1 LKEKVEKPLIYDI
14 ILLKPEKSYKTNIK
28 LMSSRK
34 KLIFNTILIIIG
46 VALIIFGIIKIASGL
61 RSSMISDVIDKF
73 NEVYDLGNQIG
84 TEMKTI
90 GALLN
95 QISSK
100 EQAKDYSGA
109 AADAFTSLSELDNV
123 ISQFK
128 AEEVKLSEF
137 KNLLQKNSDLAV
149 KKSGL
154 ELVDLLEQRNT
165 ASLDLA
171 TNTKQYV
178 ILSRIY
184 YEQLAS
190 GKKEA
195 QIDLVQAN
203 TLDQKVRQASQTLS
217 ALAPQVNT
225 AIENFAKSANLKLE
239 STTN

>member
-1 LKEKVEKPLIYDI
+1 MQPK
-14 ILLKPEKSYKTNIK
+14 
-28 LMSSRK
+28 K
-34 KLIFNTILIIIG
+34 KLILNVILVVVG
-46 VALIIFGIIKIASGL
+46 LALIILGVVKIAGGL
-61 RSSMISDVIDKF
+61 KNSALSDIIAKF
-73 NEVYDLGNQIG
+73 NEIYDLGNQIG

-95 QISSK
+95 EISSK

-109 AADAFTSLSELDNV
+109 AKDAFTSLSELDNV
-123 ISQFK
+123 ISKFNTEK
-128 AEEVKLSEF
+128 AKISEF
-137 KNLLQKNSDLAV
+137 KDMLQNSSDPVV

-171 TNTKQYV
+171 NNTKQYV

-190 GKKEA
+190 GKTEA
-195 QIDLVQAN
+195 KIDQVQAN
-203 TLDQKVRQASQTLS
+203 NLSQKVSQASQTLS

-225 AIENFAKSANLKLE
+225 AIDNFAKAANLKLE
-239 STTN
+239 STAK

>member
-1 LKEKVEKPLIYDI
+1 MLF
-14 ILLKPEKSYKTNIK
+14 
-28 LMSSRK
+28 RK
-34 KLIFNTILIIIG
+34 KLILKVLLVIVGL
-46 VALIIFGIIKIASGL
+46 ALITWGVIKIAAGL
-61 RSSMISDVIDKF
+61 KSSMISDVIDKF

-109 AADAFTSLSELDNV
+109 AEDAFTSLSEIDSV
-123 ISQFK
+123 ISKFN
-128 AEEVKLSEF
+128 AEKVKLSDF
-137 KNLLQKNSDLAV
+137 RGLLQNTSDVAV
-149 KKSGL
+149 RKSGL
-154 ELVDLLEQRNT
+154 ELVDLLEQRNV
-165 ASLDLA
+165 ASLELA
-171 TNTKQYV
+171 NNTKQYV

-195 QIDLVQAN
+195 QIDQVQAN
-203 TLDQKVRQASQTLS
+203 TLGQKVSQASQTLS

-239 STTN
+239 STAK